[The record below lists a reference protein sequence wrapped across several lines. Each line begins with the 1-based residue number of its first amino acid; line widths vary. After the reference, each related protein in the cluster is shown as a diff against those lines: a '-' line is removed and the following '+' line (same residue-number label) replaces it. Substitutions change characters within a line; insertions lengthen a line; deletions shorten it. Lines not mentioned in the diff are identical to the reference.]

1 MKLWNET
8 KLTLRYAFNLDLY
21 VLASE
26 KESKYDKRTLFGDP
40 LQKLDLSVIP

>member
-21 VLASE
+21 ALASE
-26 KESKYDKRTLFGDP
+26 KESQYKFCTKF
-40 LQKLDLSVIP
+40 